1 MRWALIGASD
11 IGATATIPA
20 SRTCRHI
27 PFVVSGDRG
36 THERLPGSGRTSVSI
51 DHTDDLYPPPG
62 AAFVDATR

>member
-1 MRWALIGASD
+1 MRRALIGASD

-20 SRTCRHI
+20 ECRHI
-27 PFVVSGDRG
+27 PFVVSGDRD

-51 DHTDDLYPPPG
+51 DHTDDIYPPPG